1 MAGATLARAPSG
13 DKLRRT
19 TSCRTA
25 DGGRASPSVG
35 TFAPVHSDSIALRTR
50 RGSGVEV
57 VSGITTFLFTD
68 IEGSSQLWEKD
79 PERMR
84 PALAR
89 HDAIV
94 RDAVEGH
101 HGIVVKMSGDGV
113 HAAFDD
119 PVDALEAALAIQ
131 VRLADPAATHG
142 IELRVRAG
150 LHAGRA
156 ERRDNDFFGSVVNRA
171 ARISNAAHGGQILL
185 SHAVAALAGSR
196 LPEGVT
202 LRELGS
208 MRLRDLASPERI
220 HQVMHTTLREKF
232 PALRTLEATPNNLAQ
247 QLTSFVGR
255 KRELAEV
262 RALLNKTRLLTLSGA
277 GGIGKTRLSQQLAAD
292 VLDDFPDGV
301 WFVEL
306 APLADPRLVPQ
317 SVALVLGVK
326 EEAGHPVVE
335 ALVKYAKDR
344 RQLIILD
351 NCEHLVHACAELATQ
366 LLQSGPHVK
375 ILASSRESLR
385 IAGEAVYPVP
395 ALAVPDRG
403 TKTALQAL
411 TQYEAVL
418 LFVDRAVAAQ
428 PAFQLTEQN
437 AAAVADIC
445 RQLDGIPLALELA
458 AARVRT
464 LSVEAIAARLT
475 DRFRLLSGG
484 NRTAM
489 PRQQTLRALID
500 WSFDLLNDGER
511 ALLRRLAVFAG
522 GWTLEGAEA
531 VGTDTDIGEHE
542 VLDLLSNLVDKSLVS
557 MDAEGQRY
565 RLVETVR
572 QYAQERLVAAG
583 ERNATRD
590 RHLAF
595 YLALAERVSPE
606 LVGPAQATWLAR
618 LDPEGENLLAA
629 HAWCDEAEGGAAAG
643 LRLVFAVKLYMINR
657 GLIALLNRATREA
670 LARPGAHGRTLAR
683 CRVLHTA
690 GQVCVL
696 TNRNEEAKPYLEES
710 LSIAREIQDGVRAA
724 MVLEEL
730 GSVAEAQGD
739 LVSARDYF
747 EQALVLAEQQ
757 GNARALAAASNQL
770 AQLCRMEGDLDTAEA
785 LYERVLDLSRNIADR
800 ESIAVALLNLAM
812 VSIGRGIPDRAR
824 VMLRE
829 VLDIALETGSKPV
842 GQSVLDVAAGL
853 AALHQDWER
862 VARLS
867 GAAEAQIA
875 QTGIQRDP
883 ADEAFL
889 RPRVAQTREALG
901 STRFDTAALAGRA
914 LGYEA
919 AIAEASAWLEG
930 AG

>member
-1 MAGATLARAPSG
+1 MAVARDGAGPLDDSG
-13 DKLRRT
+13 RPRELQ
-19 TSCRTA
+19 CP
-25 DGGRASPSVG
+25 RASALP
-35 TFAPVHSDSIALRTR
+35 FAPVNSDSIALRTR
-50 RGSGVEV
+50 RGPEVEV
-57 VSGITTFLFTD
+57 VSAITTFLFTD
-68 IEGSSQLWEKD
+68 IEGSSQLWERD
-79 PERMR
+79 SERMR
-84 PALAR
+84 LALAR

-101 HGIVVKMSGDGV
+101 NGVVVKMSGDGV

-119 PVDALEAALAIQ
+119 PVDALGAALAIQ
-131 VRLADPAATHG
+131 AGLADTAATNG
-142 IELRVRAG
+142 IVLRVRAG

-220 HQVMHTTLREKF
+220 HQVMHATLREKF

-247 QLTSFVGR
+247 QLTTFVGR
-255 KRELAEV
+255 KRELEEV
-262 RALLNKTRLLTLSGA
+262 RALLSNTRLLTLLGA

-306 APLADPRLVPQ
+306 APLSDPRLVPQ
-317 SVALVLGVK
+317 SVAFVLGVK

-335 ALVKYAKDR
+335 ALVKHAKDR
-344 RQLIILD
+344 RLLVILD
-351 NCEHLVHACAELATQ
+351 NCEHLVQACAELATQ
-366 LLQSGPHVK
+366 LLQSGPHLK

-385 IAGEAVYPVP
+385 VAGEATYPVP
-395 ALAVPDRG
+395 ALAVPDPG
-403 TKTALQAL
+403 TTTTLPAM

-428 PAFQLTEQN
+428 PGFQLTEQN
-437 AAAVADIC
+437 VAAVADIC
-445 RQLDGIPLALELA
+445 QRLDGIPLALELA

-500 WSFDLLNDGER
+500 WSYDLLTESER
-511 ALLRRLAVFAG
+511 TLLRRLAVFAG

-531 VGTDTDIGEHE
+531 VGSAGEIGEHD
-542 VLDLLSNLVDKSLVS
+542 VIDLLSNLVEKSLVS

-572 QYAQERLVAAG
+572 QYAQERLDEAG
-583 ERNATRD
+583 EAGATRT

-595 YLALAERVSPE
+595 YLAMAERASPE
-606 LVGPAQATWLAR
+606 LVGPEQGTWLAR
-618 LDPEGENLLAA
+618 LDLDGENLLAA
-629 HAWCDEAEGGAAAG
+629 HAWCDEVEGGAELG
-643 LRLVFAVKLYMINR
+643 LRLIFAVKLYMINR
-657 GLIALLNRATREA
+657 GLIALLNRATLEA
-670 LARPGAHGRTLAR
+670 LARPGAQGRTVTR
-683 CRVLHTA
+683 CRVLHSA

-696 TNRNEEAKPYLEES
+696 TNRIEAAKPYLEES

-739 LVSARDYF
+739 LVAARSYF
-747 EQALVLAEQQ
+747 EQALVLAEKL

-770 AQLCRMEGDLDTAEA
+770 AQLCRMEGDLNIAES
-785 LYERVLDLSRNIADR
+785 LYEKVLDLSRSMADR

-812 VSIGRGIPDRAR
+812 VSIGRGIPDHAR
-824 VMLRE
+824 VMLIE
-829 VLDIALETGSKPV
+829 ALAIAHETGSKPV

-853 AALHQDWER
+853 AALRKEWER
-862 VARLS
+862 VARWS

-875 QTGIQRDP
+875 RTGIQRDP
-883 ADEAFL
+883 SDDAFL

-901 STRFDTAALAGRA
+901 SPKFDKAALAGRA
-914 LGYEA
+914 LAYEDA
-919 AIAEASAWLEG
+919 FAEASAWLEG